1 MTRDSLSTYGVAPEG
16 HGDQV
21 RPPWPDGVVYHG
33 SRLLLVVAL
42 AGTITALFP
51 PIGGA
56 TLGRFEVGMVLTEAV
71 IAEVPFTIP
80 KSTEELQRERADAAA
95 GVPPTFNY
103 RPEAGDTMVSGSVG
117 SSPDSTRS
125 LRRAIRRPSARICS
139 KRQSVATPQQA
150 VLLIDD
156 TTRGLLSTTSA
167 SGVRRYAEM
176 GIVDATEARELSVE
190 SVLIQDPGRRTAA
203 RCRVETF

>member
-1 MTRDSLSTYGVAPEG
+1 M
-16 HGDQV
+16 

-33 SRLLLVVAL
+33 SRLLVVVAL
-42 AGTITALFP
+42 AVTITALFP

-103 RPEAGDTMVSGSVG
+103 RPEAGDTMVVRLGRFFARLDSVASEG
-117 SSPDSTRS
+117 DSET
-125 LRRAIRRPSARICS
+125 LRADLLEASV
-139 KRQSVATPQQA
+139 VATPQQA

-156 TTRGLLSTTSA
+156 TTRGLLSTTSV

-176 GIVDATEARELSVE
+176 GIVDATEARELTVE
-190 SVLIQDPGRRTAA
+190 SVLIQDPGAEDRRSMPSGDVLTGGDLQAG
-203 RCRVETF
+203 RRPGRHRGG